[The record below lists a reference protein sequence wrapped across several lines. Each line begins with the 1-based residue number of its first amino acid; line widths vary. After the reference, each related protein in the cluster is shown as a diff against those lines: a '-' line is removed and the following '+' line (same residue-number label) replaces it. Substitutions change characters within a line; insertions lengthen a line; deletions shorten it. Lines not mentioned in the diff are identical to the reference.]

1 MSVDTELTITKIWIF
16 RASLPISF
24 LVAIMLLKRN
34 YINKRKSV
42 SPIGKYLN
50 LWSSLTLYATPICI
64 VIYLCE
70 RIPLICLYT
79 STLSLSSYLSPKIFL
94 TFYQC
99 SRLQYSFTNKA
110 AISSQFA
117 YPKYVYYALMY
128 IG

>member
-1 MSVDTELTITKIWIF
+1 MSDNIELELTITKIWIF
-16 RASLPISF
+16 RVSLSIALF
-24 LVAIMLLKRN
+24 LAILLLKRN
-34 YINKRKSV
+34 YINKQKSV

-70 RIPLICLYT
+70 RIPVICLYT

-110 AISSQFA
+110 
-117 YPKYVYYALMY
+117 
-128 IG
+128 